1 MTYQE
6 PFDFLSVVHMCIF
19 YLIGL
24 FFKNAYLFAFLLGI
38 GWELLE
44 YTITSTP
51 FTRRLLIKHWPVPR
65 SIWDEEL
72 FNINRLTDLVFN
84 MIGYGL
90 AQL

>member
-1 MTYQE
+1 MTYQK

-24 FFKNAYLFAFLLGI
+24 VFKNAYLFAFLLGI

-51 FTRRLLIKHWPVPR
+51 VTRGLLVKYWPVPK
-65 SIWDEEL
+65 SIWDEKL
-72 FNINRLTDLVFN
+72 FNTNRLTDLVFN
-84 MIGYGL
+84 MIGYRL
-90 AQL
+90 AQ